1 MAIGAPR
8 HRFLQIQIWLL
19 IPLSSL
25 LIGLGTHWMTSLALN
40 HPLPLQAQSAS
51 YAYPKTR
58 IMLSPSITSI
68 HIKVDLRDHQSE
80 VKIYSIGSS
89 LSAMEFAFP
98 ETDIAHIEAHLSQQ
112 FGIDIHQVEPFI
124 QYSD

>member
-8 HRFLQIQIWLL
+8 HRLQIQIWLL

-25 LIGLGTHWMTSLALN
+25 LIGLGTHWMTNLVLDYPHS
-40 HPLPLQAQSAS
+40 LQAQSAS

-58 IMLSPSITSI
+58 ITLSPSITSI
-68 HIKVDLRDHQSE
+68 HINVDLRDHQSE
-80 VKIYSIGSS
+80 VKLHSIGSS
-89 LSAMEFAFP
+89 LSAMEFVFP
-98 ETDIAHIEAHLSQQ
+98 ETNIARIEAHLSQQ